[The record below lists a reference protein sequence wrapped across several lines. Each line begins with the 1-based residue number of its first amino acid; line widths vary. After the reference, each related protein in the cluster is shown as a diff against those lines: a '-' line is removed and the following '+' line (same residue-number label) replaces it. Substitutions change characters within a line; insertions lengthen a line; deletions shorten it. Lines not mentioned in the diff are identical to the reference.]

1 MPCELPGTAGE
12 ATTGSESGADVLTQL
27 AEAEAAEAQAHAEA
41 AEAQARAEAARAAA
55 RAARCRSDAT
65 RAQPA
70 LPSRRRARRL
80 APVLGVAVA
89 GLTVGSAL
97 TLSGLML
104 RQHSVADAQRAHDEQ
119 VVEGALAG
127 VTALLSI
134 DHSQA
139 RADVQRVLER
149 STGEFRDDFAK
160 TADDFVATAEAQ
172 KVVTV
177 ANVKAAALESADG
190 DGGVV
195 LVAVDSEVTN
205 AAGAK
210 EDPRPFRMSVTV
222 TRDGVQFKMSSLE
235 FVP

>member
-1 MPCELPGTAGE
+1 MPSELPDTAGE
-12 ATTGSESGADVLTQL
+12 APTGSESGADVLTQL

-41 AEAQARAEAARAAA
+41 AEAQARAEAARAAVRTAHA
-55 RAARCRSDAT
+55 RGDAT
-65 RAQPA
+65 RAETAIP
-70 LPSRRRARRL
+70 PKSRGRRL
-80 APVLGVAVA
+80 APALGVAVA
-89 GLTVGSAL
+89 GLTVGAAL

-104 RQHSVADAQRAHDEQ
+104 RQHAVADAQRAHDDQ

-134 DHSQA
+134 DHSRA

-149 STGEFRDDFAK
+149 STGEFREDFAK

-222 TRDGVQFKMSSLE
+222 ARDGARFKMSSLE